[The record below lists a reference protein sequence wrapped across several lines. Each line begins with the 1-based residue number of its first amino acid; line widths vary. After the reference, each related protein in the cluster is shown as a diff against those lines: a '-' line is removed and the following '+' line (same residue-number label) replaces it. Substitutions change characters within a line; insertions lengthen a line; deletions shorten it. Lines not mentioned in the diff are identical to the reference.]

1 MKKLERVFPY
11 SLDSHEEAVA
21 LAQHLG
27 PRFKAAV
34 HDYELR
40 RWGVCVRACG
50 AFRGQGFITPTQ
62 EERALAKMLVQ
73 ITGEV
78 T

>member
-40 RWGVCVRACG
+40 RWGVTLRPG
-50 AFRGQGFITPTQ
+50 WGGHFIRPTQ